1 MSLYSLS
8 CPSIGCY
15 QNFNCDP
22 EFLNKVVAVAFV
34 KKSYAAN
41 INKTN
46 ATTWQDSLM
55 EAYLFGEAFLIFN
68 TSGEKPKPDTATV
81 AGRGMQTT
89 KALAKTHTVNFS
101 DMQGIV
107 KSNVEFYNDMLAS
120 SAKYDFYYF
129 TPNRIW
135 DASGY
140 YVTVIG
146 DPVITA
152 ELNTY
157 QTAEVSVQW
166 VSKVNPL
173 PYEFDTDTFLEGL
186 YYVIE
191 PAPAQTQS
199 GTNWSAGCGNETIN
213 MTATLNVGAIAGEP
227 DVLWELQQSEGSAP
241 ITAINLSLSDG
252 DVDWG
257 AASGDSGVYIFKVIA
272 YNSYGCVFGETE
284 ITLTINCP

>member
-1 MSLYSLS
+1 MT
-8 CPSIGCY
+8 CPTIGCY

-34 KKSYAAN
+34 EKSYAAQ
-41 INKTN
+41 INKT
-46 ATTWQDSLM
+46 TPTLWLESLH
-55 EAYLFGEAFLIFN
+55 EAYLMGKGFLVLN

-89 KALAKTHTVNFS
+89 KALAKTHTVTIQ
-101 DMQGIV
+101 DMQGV
-107 KSNVEFYNDMLAS
+107 VYSNVQFYNDMLSS

-146 DPVITA
+146 DPIITA
-152 ELNTY
+152 DLNTY
-157 QTAEVSVQW
+157 QMAEVSIQW

-186 YYVIE
+186 YYSITNTNNVATAIGNNW
-191 PAPAQTQS
+191 TMTS
-199 GTNWSAGCGNETIN
+199 GTYTVTFTAALNQTVSGSFIPLWSVVELDGSDSISNLN
-213 MTATLNVGAIAGEP
+213 MTCA
-227 DVLWELQQSEGSAP
+227 
-241 ITAINLSLSDG
+241 DG
-252 DVDWG
+252 DLDFVIG
-257 AASGDSGVYIFKVIA
+257 VGDSGIYNFKVVA
-272 YNSYGCVFGETE
+272 ESESGCVFGEFE
-284 ITLTINCP
+284 VTLTVA